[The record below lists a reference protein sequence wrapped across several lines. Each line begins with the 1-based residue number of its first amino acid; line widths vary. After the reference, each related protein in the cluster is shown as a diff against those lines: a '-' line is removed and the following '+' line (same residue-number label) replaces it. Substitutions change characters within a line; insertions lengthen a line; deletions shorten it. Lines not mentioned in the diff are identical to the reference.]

1 MTISPWEARVELI
14 SPNGRIT
21 ATIRDAIEI
30 AMGAPT
36 CGQLD
41 LSNGI
46 SVPNCNPSIVWS
58 SDSEYL
64 AVPQW
69 THDRRQR
76 LLVIAMREKQLGY
89 APDVYDVL
97 QLEAFHSGI
106 ITGTD
111 SPVHMPRQIEVPHSA
126 INWIEQSAQP

>member
-1 MTISPWEARVELI
+1 MSISPWMDSVKLT

-21 ATIRDAIEI
+21 ATIRDAIEV

-36 CGQLD
+36 RGQLI

-69 THDRRQR
+69 TSDRRQR
-76 LLVIAMREKQLGY
+76 LLVIAICKKQLGY

-97 QLEAFHSGI
+97 HLDAFHSGI
-106 ITGTD
+106 ITGIH
-111 SPVHMPRQIEVPHSA
+111 SPIHLPRAIKVALSDIE
-126 INWIEQSAQP
+126 WRK